1 MRNNFVAQI
10 DAFYFKMT
18 NDPKITAG
26 HITTYLALA
35 NFWCMSGYSPTF
47 NVKPEEILEYAK
59 LDSPQELRDC
69 LKHLEK
75 AEYIKIY
82 LTRIPSNG
90 IGIKLI
96 SLYRNEKQNNQND
109 NRIIK

>member
-35 NFWCMSGYSPTF
+35 NFWSMSGYTPTF
-47 NVKPEEILEYAK
+47 NVQPEEIMAYAK
-59 LDSPQELRDC
+59 LDNPQELREC
-69 LKHLEK
+69 LRYLEK
-75 AEYIKIY
+75 RKYIKMY
-82 LTRIPSNG
+82 PTRIPTNG

-96 SLYRNEKQNNQND
+96 SLYRNDKYNSQND
-109 NRIIK
+109 NRIVK